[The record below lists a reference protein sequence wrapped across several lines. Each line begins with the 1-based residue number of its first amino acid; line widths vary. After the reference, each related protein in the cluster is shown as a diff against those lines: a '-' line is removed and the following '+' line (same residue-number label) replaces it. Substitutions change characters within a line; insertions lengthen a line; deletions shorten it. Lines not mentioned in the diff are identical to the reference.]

1 MNNLTLGQCFSTL
14 SNLQTGKMT
23 VDFLKIS
30 ILSVAHCVGHVTT
43 YKPNYFISS
52 KTERVYL
59 VVSSLF
65 NNDLS
70 VIWDYIVSNEGVR
83 SKLWVGKVL
92 EGSSHGP
99 ILRYY
104 PGICLEELKKTMK
117 KPQYS
122 QSLGLDLN
130 PGPPEYEAGVLMAW
144 LGCLVC
150 LFTKIKINAICS
162 IKKSHIFPYWM
173 FTIKNYA

>member
-43 YKPNYFISS
+43 YKPNYFISN

-59 VVSSLF
+59 VVCSLF

-70 VIWDYIVSNEGVR
+70 V
-83 SKLWVGKVL
+83 
-92 EGSSHGP
+92 
-99 ILRYY
+99 
-104 PGICLEELKKTMK
+104 T
-117 KPQYS
+117 
-122 QSLGLDLN
+122 
-130 PGPPEYEAGVLMAW
+130 
-144 LGCLVC
+144 
-150 LFTKIKINAICS
+150 
-162 IKKSHIFPYWM
+162 
-173 FTIKNYA
+173 